1 MDDFTPFASII
12 GGTILGIAALILFA
26 TVKRIA
32 GVSGIIGGLLLFKKN
47 DTAWRVVFLS
57 GLILAD

>member
-47 DTAWRVVFLS
+47 DTAWRGVFPS
-57 GLILAD
+57 G